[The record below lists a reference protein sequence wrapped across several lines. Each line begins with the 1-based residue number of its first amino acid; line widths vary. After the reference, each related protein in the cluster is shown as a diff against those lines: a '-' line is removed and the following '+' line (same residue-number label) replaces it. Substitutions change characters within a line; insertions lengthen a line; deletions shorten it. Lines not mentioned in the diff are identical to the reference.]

1 MISGLNTNF
10 IMKLANYDETFSLY
24 GRWVQFYENDL
35 LTVVTPEEA
44 CGNGNPI
51 RPSGFYDPALG
62 NCRLIRKERIDLI
75 RLVCWF
81 D

>member
-1 MISGLNTNF
+1 MD
-10 IMKLANYDETFSLY
+10 YDDTFSLY

-35 LTVVTPEEA
+35 LTVVIPEEA
-44 CGNGNPI
+44 CGNANPI

-62 NCRLIRKERIDLI
+62 NCRLNRKERIDLI